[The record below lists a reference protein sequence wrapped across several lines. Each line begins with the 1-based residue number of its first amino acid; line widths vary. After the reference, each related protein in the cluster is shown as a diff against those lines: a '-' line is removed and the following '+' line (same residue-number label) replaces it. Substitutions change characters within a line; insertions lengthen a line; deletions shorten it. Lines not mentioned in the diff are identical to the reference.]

1 MMSGNLD
8 DNQPP
13 INVEFTQTEKN
24 EMQKTTVMIQ
34 QNFLRQ
40 HVEITAASN
49 SDLTDMIRQEKQM
62 YSNMGISYAV
72 NAIRAMEKAKIK

>member
-1 MMSGNLD
+1 MSANLD
-8 DNQPP
+8 GNKPP
-13 INVEFTQTEKN
+13 INVEFTQAELV

-40 HVEITAASN
+40 HAEITAPSN

-62 YSNMGISYAV
+62 YSNLGISYAV
-72 NAIRAMEKAKIK
+72 NALRAMEKMKKT